1 MKAIATLTL
10 LSFVAGCLLALLQL
24 FTADRIEQNQRDAEK
39 QILAGL
45 VDSIDSEILRE
56 QGIELVN
63 TEIRG
68 YGGTMKIVVA
78 FRGEE
83 ILGVRVLS
91 HGETPGFSEVL
102 KPNDWIGQFE
112 KQSVHEVDAVTGA
125 TITTNA
131 VIRAVKDSLRG
142 REDSK
147 P

>member
-1 MKAIATLTL
+1 MKAIASLTFL
-10 LSFVAGCLLALLQL
+10 ALVAGCLLALLQL
-24 FTADRIEQNQRDAEK
+24 FTADRIEQNQRNAEE
-39 QILAGL
+39 QILADL
-45 VDSIDSEILRE
+45 VDSIDPEFLRE
-56 QGIELVN
+56 QNIDLVT

-78 FRGEE
+78 FRAEE

-102 KPNDWIGQFE
+102 KPNDWIGRFQ
-112 KQSVHEVDAVTGA
+112 KQSVREVDAVSGA

-147 P
+147 S

>member
-10 LSFVAGCLLALLQL
+10 LALIAGCLLALLQL
-24 FTADRIEQNQRDAEK
+24 FTVDRIEQNQRDAEK

-45 VDSIDSEILRE
+45 VDSTDPEILRE

-68 YGGTMKIVVA
+68 YGGTMKVVVA
-78 FRGEE
+78 FRAEE
-83 ILGVRVLS
+83 ILGVRVVN
-91 HGETPGFSEVL
+91 HGETPGFSDVL
-102 KPNDWIGQFE
+102 DPTGWIGQFE
-112 KQSVHEVDAVTGA
+112 QQSVHEVDAVSGA

-131 VIRAVKDSLRG
+131 VIRAVKDSLRI
-142 REDSK
+142 REDSE